1 MSVRT
6 RAFIYL
12 GIGGFVA
19 VVGRWRLEALLDNH
33 HEDLGILVGAVSLG
47 YLYLAVLTWN
57 KQEKP
62 K

>member
-1 MSVRT
+1 MSIRS

-12 GIGGFVA
+12 GIGGAVA
-19 VVGRWRLEALLDNH
+19 VVGRWRLESLLDNH
-33 HEDLGILVGAVSLG
+33 HEGLGILVGLVALG

-62 K
+62 